1 MVHEKQLY
9 LFILIC
15 CDSNELGLFEGDVGD
30 QTMVRPNTH
39 NVELWFVLMER
50 VQHDL
55 KTNTFINGLPLVGMP
70 VCTGFYPFIPVVTL
84 R

>member
-1 MVHEKQLY
+1 MLVHEKRLY

-30 QTMVRPNTH
+30 QTMARPNAH

-55 KTNTFINGLPLVGMP
+55 KTITFINGLPLA
-70 VCTGFYPFIPVVTL
+70 
-84 R
+84 